1 MSDER
6 NLIVGHSPLITLY
19 SSLIFL
25 FPTEESPMPTALVE
39 KGEKIFEF
47 EPHADTIVMVP
58 VVNLG
63 ESDCERIEEAA
74 KDIFEFLDRSA
85 YRNIVLDFYKTD
97 FYGSMALAFFVKL
110 WKWARNRNGRLI
122 FCNLSGHEKEIL
134 EVAHL
139 DQLWPICDTKSEA
152 LRTVQE

>member
-1 MSDER
+1 M
-6 NLIVGHSPLITLY
+6 T
-19 SSLIFL
+19 
-25 FPTEESPMPTALVE
+25 TLVE
-39 KGEKIFEF
+39 KGERIFEF
-47 EPHADTIVMVP
+47 EPRDNTLVVVP
-58 VVNLG
+58 VINLR
-63 ESDCERIEEAA
+63 ESDCQQIEEAA
-74 KDIFEFLDRSA
+74 ADLFQLLDRSR
-85 YRNIVLDFYKTD
+85 YQNIVLDFYKTD